1 MKKILL
7 LIDNEY
13 DILMPQ
19 FVALNDNMRNNKII
33 KKHKKSILFNYTW
46 IL

>member
-1 MKKILL
+1 MKKILF

-13 DILMPQ
+13 DILKPQ

-33 KKHKKSILFNYTW
+33 KTHKKKYI
-46 IL
+46 I